1 DQRRRAAPRD
11 RLADG
16 SGRIGRPHRARQY
29 DRTDRLARAD
39 PRGLGETRPSTAA
52 RPSLARPLC
61 DGSQRTCRRFGARG
75 RRARRTRRR
84 TGGRHRDRGRERT
97 GQRACRPVP
106 EDLEHRRRGA
116 DAVCRAGQLGRS
128 AFAPQV
134 VGAGGKIPRHE
145 FVPLG
150 LQSYAY
156 LNSPLPVGYGKT
168 ISQPFIVALMTD
180 LLELQPGDVTLEVG
194 AGVGYQ
200 AAILSELVNQ
210 VYSIE
215 LIEELALDTR
225 KRLKNLGYRNVE
237 IGVGNGYYGWSE
249 HAPFDKIVVTAA
261 PDLIPPPLLAQLKP
275 GGKMVIPTG
284 IP

>member
-1 DQRRRAAPRD
+1 MENRHHD
-11 RLADG
+11 LM
-16 SGRIGRPHRARQY
+16 RQQMI
-29 DRTDRLARAD
+29 A
-39 PRGLGETRPSTAA
+39 EI
-52 RPSLARPLC
+52 
-61 DGSQRTCRRFGARG
+61 
-75 RRARRTRRR
+75 
-84 TGGRHRDRGRERT
+84 
-97 GQRACRPVP
+97 V
-106 EDLEHRRRGA
+106 A
-116 DAVCRAGQLGRS
+116 DAVFLTAQLGKA
-128 AFAPQV
+128 AFAPRV
-134 VGAGGKIPRHE
+134 IEVMGKIPRHE
-145 FVPLG
+145 FVPLE
-150 LQSYAY
+150 LQAYAY

-225 KRLKNLGYRNVE
+225 KRLRNLGYRNIE

-275 GGKMVIPTG
+275 GGKMVIPAG
-284 IP
+284 LAEAQQLILVEKDSNGKVMVKEILPVRFSQLEGPDPHARSVQ